1 MPITEMIVG
10 LSAGLFFL
18 VAFIQIVRFGVTVVQ
33 HKTARRVIDRDPA
46 SAESLLAQLG
56 EPVERSDDRLAV
68 ILVALGAAII
78 AATLIVADPQWM
90 RYGVAGA
97 MFPLIV
103 GAALWLRFRAVQRAA
118 ARNGGE

>member
-10 LSAGLFFL
+10 VSAGLFFL

-46 SAESLLAQLG
+46 SAGPLLAQLG

-68 ILVALGAAII
+68 ILVALGTAMI
-78 AATLIVADPQWM
+78 AATLVVADPQWM
-90 RYGVAGA
+90 RYGIAA
-97 MFPLIV
+97 ALFPLIV
-103 GAALWLRFRAVQRAA
+103 GAGLWLRFRAIQRAA
-118 ARNGGE
+118 ARNGG